1 MYKQFPRIL
10 VEKQTLKRV
19 NMKGTMLTFTYL
31 DSSLFYEENKARLFY
46 LSENGNADIG
56 FIQKEY

>member
-1 MYKQFPRIL
+1 
-10 VEKQTLKRV
+10 
-19 NMKGTMLTFTYL
+19 MKVTMFTFTYL

-56 FIQKEY
+56 FIQKEYWAYESDLSSLIKL